1 MVATACTASSSDT
14 GDRGCLDMVLL
25 AIAFFL
31 AITFFLAIA
40 PRLFPLPRG
49 QARTVK
55 FHALFSYR
63 PRSLS
68 ARHLDKIN
76 PRIIR
81 GLWAYANRLLRCDR
95 LVPRTERQPHRARFA
110 SRIDC
115 PLSLAV
121 GFYQANLSRAPFD
134 GRNNIDKA
142 HVRVVHHHKLRA

>member
-1 MVATACTASSSDT
+1 MWRLTVRFACMASRYSARVEVPSFSRYRLMVATACTASSSDT
-14 GDRGCLDMVLL
+14 GDRGCLDIVLL

-40 PRLFPLPRG
+40 PP
-49 QARTVK
+49 
-55 FHALFSYR
+55 
-63 PRSLS
+63 
-68 ARHLDKIN
+68 
-76 PRIIR
+76 
-81 GLWAYANRLLRCDR
+81 
-95 LVPRTERQPHRARFA
+95 ERQPHRARFA